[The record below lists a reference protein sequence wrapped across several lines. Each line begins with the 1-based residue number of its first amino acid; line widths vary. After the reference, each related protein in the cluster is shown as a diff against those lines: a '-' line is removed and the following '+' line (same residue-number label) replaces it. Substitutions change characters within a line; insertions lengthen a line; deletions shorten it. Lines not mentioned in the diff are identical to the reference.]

1 MLIVIAYNLH
11 CWNPDTFEVWYINV
25 GWDQAGVE
33 LFYGVTAG
41 IPYIWHAY
49 DICQYKRVKFSKNNN
64 KINEKEENTSKE
76 NNRTPPPSRYNKL
89 CPEQKVY
96 YSTTPN
102 PIVKLRLFHT
112 KTNPKHPKI

>member
-1 MLIVIAYNLH
+1 M
-11 CWNPDTFEVWYINV
+11 
-25 GWDQAGVE
+25 
-33 LFYGVTAG
+33 
-41 IPYIWHAY
+41 
-49 DICQYKRVKFSKNNN
+49 KFSKNNN

-112 KTNPKHPKI
+112 KTNPKHPKIKNQMITEKYHGLKGNSLHCTVAVETAFDLSSVDTCLYL